1 MKSQLPGIVIFMFLL
16 AACSPG
22 ENQKTSPE
30 EEARFK
36 HLAIG
41 AIALKKSMRDPESLV
56 IDSAMFMSDTKAG
69 CYEYRARNGFGGMNR
84 GKAVLTEK
92 DFKTNE
98 MSGFSSFWNKNCANR
113 SGEEKGRLMKY
124 VLERA
129 D

>member
-1 MKSQLPGIVIFMFLL
+1 MINNRILSVVF
-16 AACSPG
+16 AATLFGCSPG
-22 ENQKTSPE
+22 EKAQSSPE

-41 AIALKKSMRDPESLV
+41 ALAIREAMRDPESLV
-56 IDSAMFMSDTKAG
+56 IDSAMFMTETKAG

-92 DFKTNE
+92 AFKTND
-98 MSGFSSFWNKNCANR
+98 MSGFSSLWNKNCAKR

-124 VLERA
+124 VLEQAR
-129 D
+129 